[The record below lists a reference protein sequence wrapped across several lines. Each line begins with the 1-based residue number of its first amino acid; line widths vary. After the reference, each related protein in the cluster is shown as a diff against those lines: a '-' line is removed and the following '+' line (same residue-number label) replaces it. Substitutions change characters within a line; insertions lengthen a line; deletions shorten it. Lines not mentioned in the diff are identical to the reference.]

1 MLPFIQTDFM
11 VEEIANL
18 KLKTLPSGAITVE
31 KAVSKMNKDR
41 FSALL
46 YVIFYIMEFENNFSE
61 EQDDAQ
67 LLQEYTFL

>member
-1 MLPFIQTDFM
+1 
-11 VEEIANL
+11 
-18 KLKTLPSGAITVE
+18 
-31 KAVSKMNKDR
+31 MNKDR